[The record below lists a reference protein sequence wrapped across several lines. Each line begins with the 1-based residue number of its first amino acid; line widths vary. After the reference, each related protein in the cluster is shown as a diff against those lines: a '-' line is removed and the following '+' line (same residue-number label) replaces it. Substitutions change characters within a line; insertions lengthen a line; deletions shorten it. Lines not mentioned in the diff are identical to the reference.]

1 MKTAR
6 AARIPAQARGRQKR
20 DQILQ
25 AALESFARTGLR
37 GTDLNTVATG
47 AGTSAPHVLYYFGSK
62 EALAWELVER
72 ANGELYALAQQMFAL
87 DALEG
92 LQEMSEVGAL
102 IEEQPLPAQLNAVLL
117 AENLVEGA
125 LHDFFRDRLRDRRG
139 RVAEMIRRSQAAGT
153 VRPDV
158 DPEAEAADMYAIL
171 EGLVMHHLLDPSQ
184 VSIEAGLR
192 RYAGRMLDAISA

>member
-6 AARIPAQARGRQKR
+6 AARVPAQERGRQKR

-37 GTDLNTVATG
+37 GTDLNTVAAR
-47 AGTSAPHVLYYFGSK
+47 AGTSAPHVLYYFGTK
-62 EALAWELVER
+62 EALAWELVEK
-72 ANGELYALAQQMFAL
+72 ANVELYSLAQEMFTLEAT
-87 DALEG
+87 EG
-92 LQEMSEVGAL
+92 LQEMQEVGAL

-125 LHDFFRDRLRDRRG
+125 LHEFFRDRLRDRRG
-139 RVAEMIRRSQAAGT
+139 RVAEMIRRSQAAGR
-153 VRPDV
+153 VRSDV
-158 DPEAEAADMYAIL
+158 DPDAEAADLYAVL
-171 EGLVMHHLLDPSQ
+171 EGLVMHHLLDPSN

-192 RYAGRMLDAISA
+192 RYAARMLDAISA